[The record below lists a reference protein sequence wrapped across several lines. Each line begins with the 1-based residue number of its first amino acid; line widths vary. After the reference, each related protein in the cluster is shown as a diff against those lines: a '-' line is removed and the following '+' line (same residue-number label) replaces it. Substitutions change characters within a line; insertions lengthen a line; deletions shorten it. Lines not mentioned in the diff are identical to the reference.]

1 MPFKSQ
7 AQRRW
12 MYATKPA
19 MAKRWEAHTPAKR
32 LPARVDDAAVK
43 GLKRAAEKKP

>member
-12 MYATKPA
+12 MYANKPA
-19 MAKRWEAHTPAKR
+19 MAQRWEAHTPDRK
-32 LPARVDDAAVK
+32 LPARVNDAAVK
-43 GLKRAAEKKP
+43 GLKRAAEKRP